1 MFFFLLKGAIG
12 VHIISVSNEPCAPRN
27 LPFPAT
33 CATNCV
39 DRDLKPFCLEYAL
52 RNTPHLSDDEIILYA
67 DADVI
72 LSNWTEARLT
82 QVLKKFGTDKIV
94 FNAERGASPKFFQK
108 NTDIKIFND
117 LNAGV
122 MFGRK
127 KLLLDLVT
135 RIQDC
140 IEEHSVFKLF
150 DNSTNPPK
158 DVHYFNWRRTAD
170 QEFWASFYQ
179 NSRGKPIVT
188 DTEREVTFLAMDLW
202 KTKKGVDWDR
212 PKPGQDI
219 CLKRSFGL

>member
-1 MFFFLLKGAIG
+1 MG

-117 LNAGV
+117 L
-122 MFGRK
+122 
-127 KLLLDLVT
+127 
-135 RIQDC
+135 
-140 IEEHSVFKLF
+140 
-150 DNSTNPPK
+150 
-158 DVHYFNWRRTAD
+158 
-170 QEFWASFYQ
+170 
-179 NSRGKPIVT
+179 
-188 DTEREVTFLAMDLW
+188 
-202 KTKKGVDWDR
+202 
-212 PKPGQDI
+212 
-219 CLKRSFGL
+219 